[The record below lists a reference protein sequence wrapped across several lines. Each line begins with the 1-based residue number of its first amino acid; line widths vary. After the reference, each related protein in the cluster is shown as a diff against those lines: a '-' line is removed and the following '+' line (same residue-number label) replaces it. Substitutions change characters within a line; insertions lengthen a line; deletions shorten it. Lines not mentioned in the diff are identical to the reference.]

1 MLKKILSSLVVVGML
16 LTIVGCSS
24 NDEQD
29 KSSESTTNNE
39 QTNNDSQAENDSSIL
54 IAYFSKTGSTEEVAN
69 QIQELT
75 GGTLAKI
82 ETTTAYPDSYQE
94 TVDIAREELD
104 NQTRPAIN
112 QVDVSEYDTIFIGY
126 PIWWHDAPMAIYTFI
141 ENNDFSNKTVIP
153 FCTSGGSTIDE
164 GLDNIKAALTG
175 ATVLTGLTANNSD
188 DIEPWLEEIGVK

>member
-1 MLKKILSSLVVVGML
+1 MLKKILSSLVVGGML
-16 LTIVGCSS
+16 LMIVGCSS
-24 NDEQD
+24 NDDED
-29 KSSESTTNNE
+29 KNSEPTIDNK
-39 QTNNDSQAENDSSIL
+39 QTKDDSQTENDSSIL

-82 ETTTAYPDSYQE
+82 ETTTAYPDAYQE
-94 TVDIAREELD
+94 TVNIAKEELE
-104 NQTRPAIN
+104 NKVRPAIN
-112 QVDVSEYDTIFIGY
+112 HVDVSEYDSIFIGY

-164 GLDNIKAALTG
+164 GLDNIKAALNG
-175 ATVLTGLTANNSD
+175 ATVLDGLTANNSD
-188 DIEPWLEEIGVK
+188 DIKPWLEEIGVK